1 MYRCV
6 HVCAGMCVYLCPLIL
21 PGALSSYVFP
31 SSLPTGIYSVLSAAL
46 RMDAGF
52 RDPGSEARAA
62 VATAIPWGIL
72 AKARRRK
79 RKKESQRPRQGCF
92 RGETWDVWRMLVNGA
107 ETDRTGWEEPGP
119 GCRRRLV
126 EWTLTAHTPSPG
138 LLPSEQAAR
147 APSVRGCGSGASDSL
162 VRTQTQTMGE
172 GKAASTDTSQLDT
185 ASQACLCHVHFLT
198 ELGDRCQ
205 AKARSWL
212 CL

>member
-1 MYRCV
+1 MLGVYGGACVFVLVPALVCVCLYVHVGMCVCRCQMYRCV

-21 PGALSSYVFP
+21 PGALSSNVFP

-107 ETDRTGWEEPGP
+107 ETDRTG
-119 GCRRRLV
+119 
-126 EWTLTAHTPSPG
+126 
-138 LLPSEQAAR
+138 
-147 APSVRGCGSGASDSL
+147 
-162 VRTQTQTMGE
+162 
-172 GKAASTDTSQLDT
+172 
-185 ASQACLCHVHFLT
+185 
-198 ELGDRCQ
+198 
-205 AKARSWL
+205 
-212 CL
+212 